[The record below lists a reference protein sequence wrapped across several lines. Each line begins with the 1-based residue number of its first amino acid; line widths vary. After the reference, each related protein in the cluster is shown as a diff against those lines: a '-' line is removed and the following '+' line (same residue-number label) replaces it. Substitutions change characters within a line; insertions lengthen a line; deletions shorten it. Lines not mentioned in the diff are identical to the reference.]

1 MTKNVTIKDVAKHAE
16 CSVGTVSRVINN
28 KSVSIKTREAV
39 ERSMRELGYTP
50 NAIAQ
55 SMRTN
60 TTKAIALVV
69 NDISNPLFSGI
80 AKAAGDVLRAHGYFL
95 LISNTN
101 NNPEMECEIL
111 ETLMQRRID
120 GLIIAVADEKNKE
133 IQSMLAK
140 VRFPVVLLDRELNQ
154 EYDSVCDDHFSGME
168 QAVRYLMDMGHSKI
182 HLISGGVQIRPGRE
196 RIEGFKS
203 TFRNRNIE
211 LNDNSISQGR
221 LDSSYGYE
229 EAIKALQSPD
239 RPTAIIA
246 AGNQIFTGVLRAIKR
261 CNLEIPDDISVIACD
276 DIDLTTLMRPSI
288 TVISRSIVDIGRVTA
303 ELLINRITDLSN
315 TSKRQILLP
324 TELLVRESC
333 AKPPARK

>member
-1 MTKNVTIKDVAKHAE
+1 MTNNVTIKDVARDAE

-80 AKAAGDVLRAHGYFL
+80 AKATGDVLRAHGYFL

-133 IQSMLAK
+133 IQAMLDK
-140 VRFPVVLLDRELNQ
+140 VRFPVVLLDRELNH
-154 EYDSVCDDHFSGME
+154 EYDSVCDDHFTGME
-168 QAVRYLMDMGHSKI
+168 QAVRYLMDLGHTKI
-182 HLISGGVQIRPGRE
+182 HLISGSEKIRPGRE
-196 RIEGFKS
+196 RIGGFKS
-203 TFRNRNIE
+203 AFKNRNVDFNNN
-211 LNDNSISQGR
+211 LISEGR
-221 LDSSYGYE
+221 LDSAYGYE
-229 EAIKALQSPD
+229 EAIKALNSPE

-246 AGNQIFTGVLRAIKR
+246 GGNQIFTGVLRAIKR
-261 CNLEIPDDISVIACD
+261 CNLDIPRDISVIACD
-276 DIDLTTLMRPSI
+276 DVDLTVLMRPSI
-288 TVISRSIVDIGRVTA
+288 TVISRSIPDIGRATG
-303 ELLINRITDLSN
+303 ELLFNRIKDPSN
-315 TSKRQILLP
+315 LSKRQILIP

-333 AKPPARK
+333 AKP